1 MLRTR
6 GRRDELRFP
15 RGTLPKQLTQSLL
28 ADEIV
33 RRPLQHFRPSNKGR
47 KIGITLT
54 GEVPHL
60 RVLPRARLCQDLA
73 RRNALQALGDVP
85 VERIAT
91 AGRGGGRGVGGR

>member
-6 GRRDELRFP
+6 GRRDELRFQGDLCQSSSP
-15 RGTLPKQLTQSLL
+15 KVYWGTRSYGGPSALSNPAK
-28 ADEIV
+28 DE
-33 RRPLQHFRPSNKGR
+33 

-91 AGRGGGRGVGGR
+91 AGRGGGGGR